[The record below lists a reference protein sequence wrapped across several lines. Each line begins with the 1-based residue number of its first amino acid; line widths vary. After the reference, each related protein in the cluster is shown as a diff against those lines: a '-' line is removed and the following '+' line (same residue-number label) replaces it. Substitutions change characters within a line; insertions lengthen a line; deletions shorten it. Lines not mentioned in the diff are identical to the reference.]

1 MPNSTETTSRVRGI
15 STVLVRG
22 VIAGGAATAAMT
34 LAYMTERRLRRATVG
49 LTPLDYDDGLVPGQ
63 IVLHIL
69 KLPDLG
75 ASEETTAGLLLRW
88 GYGSVFGTAHVLLRK
103 RVPEPAATIIFGS
116 ALLGMTMTMFPMLGH
131 TPPPWKWPAALMATS
146 LATHTVY
153 VVAGAVTDDRI
164 SRLWRG

>member
-1 MPNSTETTSRVRGI
+1 MTETTSRVRGLRR
-15 STVLVRG
+15 TLVRG
-22 VIAGGAATAAMT
+22 VISGGTATAAMT
-34 LAYMTERRLRRATVG
+34 LSYMTERRFRRAAIG
-49 LTPLDYDDGLVPGQ
+49 LAPLDYDDGLVPGQ

-88 GYGSVFGTAHVLLRK
+88 AYGSVFGTAHVLLRK

-116 ALLGMTMTMFPMLGH
+116 ALLGMTMTMFPILGH
-131 TPPPWKWPAALMATS
+131 TPPPWRWPAALMATS
-146 LATHTVY
+146 LATHAVY

-164 SRLWRG
+164 SRRWP